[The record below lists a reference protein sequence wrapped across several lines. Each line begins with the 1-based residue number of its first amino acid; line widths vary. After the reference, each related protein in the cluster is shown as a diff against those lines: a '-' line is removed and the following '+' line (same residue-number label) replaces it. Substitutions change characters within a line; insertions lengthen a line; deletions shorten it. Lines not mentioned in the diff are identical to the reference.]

1 MTAYFSGVTL
11 VVVPENDKE
20 REQLKYYGTSGRLWE
35 CYGIEET
42 DGSLSVQPMCPV
54 GLQDSEIM
62 GHIRFMLEAED

>member
-1 MTAYFSGVTL
+1 MQAYFSGTTL
-11 VVVPENDKE
+11 VVVPEDDKE

-35 CYGIEET
+35 CYGIDN

-62 GHIRFMLEAED
+62 GHIRFMLEVED

>member
-1 MTAYFSGVTL
+1 MNAYFAGTTL

-20 REQLKYYGTSGRLWE
+20 REQLKYYGKEGRLWE
-35 CYGIEET
+35 CYGISET

-62 GHIRFMLEAED
+62 DYIRFMLEVGE